1 MLARSS
7 RTRRSDRPGGVDPA
21 GRASLAGV
29 HTAVRYCRS
38 PAGRIAY
45 SVTGAGPALLLDAG
59 WVTHLRAQLDL
70 AAFGE
75 FLALLAARHR
85 VIRFDKPG
93 CGLSDRDGDMS
104 FEAHVGAALAVVD
117 AVGADRFSV
126 FGASQGG
133 HVAAAI
139 AARHPARV
147 ESLVL
152 YGTCA
157 RGADLAPPEV
167 RESLLGLVAAHWGLA
182 SRLLG
187 ALFFV
192 DPAAADLQAFARLQQ
207 QAASAAA
214 ARRLLDIYY
223 QTDVTDLLT
232 AVRARTLVLHREA
245 DTTAR
250 FELGRQ
256 VAGLVPGAT
265 LIPLPGAGHL
275 FYHGQWRPVL
285 EQALAFLAEAG
296 APQPRLTAREYAVA
310 RLVASGL
317 TNRSLAARLSIA
329 PRTADTHVENIRR
342 KLGARSRAQIAAWI
356 TEHPED
362 TRHPTT

>member
-1 MLARSS
+1 M
-7 RTRRSDRPGGVDPA
+7 
-21 GRASLAGV
+21 
-29 HTAVRYCRS
+29 
-38 PAGRIAY
+38 
-45 SVTGAGPALLLDAG
+45 TGAGPALLLDAG
-59 WVTHLRAQLDL
+59 WVTHLRAQLEL

-75 FLALLAARHR
+75 FLAALAARHR

-93 CGLSDRDGDMS
+93 CGLSDRDGGDVS
-104 FEAHVGAALAVVD
+104 FEGQVAAALAVVD

-157 RGADLAPPEV
+157 RGADLAPPRV

-187 ALFFV
+187 AVFLA
-192 DPAAADLQAFARLQQ
+192 DPAPEDLQAFARLQRE
-207 QAASAAA
+207 AASASVAG
-214 ARRLLDIYY
+214 RLLEVYY
-223 QTDVTDLLT
+223 ETDVADLLA

-245 DTTAR
+245 DTAAR

-265 LIPLPGAGHL
+265 LVPLPGAGHL

-296 APQPRLTAREYAVA
+296 AAQPRLTAREYAVA

-329 PRTADTHVENIRR
+329 PRTADTHVDNIRR

-356 TEHPED
+356 TEHPQEARHPQD
-362 TRHPTT
+362 TRHPAT